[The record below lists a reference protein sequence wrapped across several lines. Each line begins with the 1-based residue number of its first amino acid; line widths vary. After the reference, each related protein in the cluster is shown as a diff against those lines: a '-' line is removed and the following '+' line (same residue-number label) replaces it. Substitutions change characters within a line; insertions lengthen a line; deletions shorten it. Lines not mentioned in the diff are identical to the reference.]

1 MQQVHKYILKAT
13 CLHRYFFPDLMLII
27 LESVRPNLEIPPA
40 FSNVTVSVITLPYPT
55 IDVVYLQKY
64 IQPKNFIRNKYFSS
78 HWQTIPR

>member
-40 FSNVTVSVITLPYPT
+40 FSNITVSVITLSYPT
-55 IDVVYLQKY
+55 IDVVYLQNLSSPR
-64 IQPKNFIRNKYFSS
+64 IFS
-78 HWQTIPR
+78 Q

>member
-40 FSNVTVSVITLPYPT
+40 FSNVTVSVITLSYPT
-55 IDVVYLQKY
+55 IDVVYLQNLSSPR
-64 IQPKNFIRNKYFSS
+64 IFS
-78 HWQTIPR
+78 Q